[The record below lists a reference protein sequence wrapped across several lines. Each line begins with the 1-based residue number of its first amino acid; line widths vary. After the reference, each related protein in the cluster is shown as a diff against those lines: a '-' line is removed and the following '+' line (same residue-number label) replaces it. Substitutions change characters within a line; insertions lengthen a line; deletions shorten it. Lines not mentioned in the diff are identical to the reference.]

1 MAQFKK
7 WRIPLNHLIIYYF
20 PQGGEGC
27 SSAEDP
33 RPLQLKSEWRS
44 AVSGMRKVFEVIFE
58 FRTFIVICA
67 YWLIISALV
76 VLIVSFIDFKARFS
90 DRKRGFAQQV
100 ATRLLKSSCLKNW
113 IWEITLCY
121 FQFCSHFGE
130 EGITML
136 TKCFYKFEGGVLKTL
151 NLRMC
156 KLTEKVLSP
165 PPHNVV
171 RIFTNI
177 FFLNMNMIV
186 ATASAWTFSPR
197 WFPTSPPRF
206 SPQTTSAGPPRSR
219 LSVLFFY
226 KESGTIFLY

>member
-1 MAQFKK
+1 MKGAPVLK
-7 WRIPLNHLIIYYF
+7 ILDLSSSNLNDEALYQVF
-20 PQGGEGC
+20 
-27 SSAEDP
+27 A
-33 RPLQLKSEWRS
+33 KS
-44 AVSGMRKVFEVIFE
+44 FEVFFE

-67 YWLIISALV
+67 YWLILSALV
-76 VLIVSFIDFKARFS
+76 VLIVSFTDFKARFS

-171 RIFTNI
+171 RIFTKI
-177 FFLNMNMIV
+177 FFLNMNLIV

-226 KESGTIFLY
+226 KESGQVAIFQY

>member
-1 MAQFKK
+1 MKGAPVLK
-7 WRIPLNHLIIYYF
+7 ILDLSSSNLNDEALYQVF
-20 PQGGEGC
+20 
-27 SSAEDP
+27 A
-33 RPLQLKSEWRS
+33 KS
-44 AVSGMRKVFEVIFE
+44 FEVIFE

-113 IWEITLCY
+113 KWEITLGY

-171 RIFTNI
+171 RIFTNS
-177 FFLNMNMIV
+177 LYS
-186 ATASAWTFSPR
+186 TWTWLLPPPVPGPSRPGG
-197 WFPTSPPRF
+197 SPPHLRGSLLKQLQRGRRAQGYQF
-206 SPQTTSAGPPRSR
+206 S
-219 LSVLFFY
+219 FFY
-226 KESGTIFLY
+226 KESGTIFQY